1 MSSFIGKFNHTLD
14 LKGRFNLPAKLR
26 RAVSTE
32 ADEKFRI
39 IRGFDSC
46 LFIYPHDEWKK
57 YEEKL
62 RSLSTNKE
70 RNRRFLRMIAQ
81 YASEDQLDKQ
91 GRITIPMELLQ
102 LAKIKREV
110 LILGVFDHIQ
120 LWDPKVYDE
129 VMSRSDESYEELAE
143 DIMFDE

>member
-26 RAVSTE
+26 RAVST
-32 ADEKFRI
+32 DSNEKFRI

-46 LFIYPHDEWKK
+46 LFIYPQDEWKK

-81 YASEDQLDKQ
+81 YASEDQMDKQ
-91 GRITIPMELLQ
+91 GRITIPLELLEI
-102 LAKIKREV
+102 AKIKRDV

-120 LWDPKVYDE
+120 LWDPKVYEE
-129 VMSRSDESYEELAE
+129 VMSRSDESYEDLAE